1 MQQPT
6 LTDDARREL
15 TARQPTTRT
24 ITGGTVS
31 INADEL
37 GVTEAAEH
45 TLIPIP
51 ENARTSTVAHQFWIW
66 MGANIA
72 PINWVLGALG
82 IYLGLSLWQTIGVLV
97 LGNLIGMA
105 IFGFFVLMG
114 QNTAV
119 SQMVLSRAAF
129 GRRGAYL
136 PALMQGLLA
145 VGWCAINTWII
156 LDLVIALFDKIGI
169 HGGNGLKIGV
179 VIVIMAIQVWLA
191 AIGFR
196 AIARF
201 ERWTVPITLVVL
213 LAMTI
218 VAWTSDKTNVDWG
231 YAGGDLHGKAL
242 WSSLTTLM
250 TAIGI
255 GWGITWFAYASD
267 YSRFVSPAVPR
278 RKLYLGSVLGQFIP
292 TVWLGVFGATLA
304 TVSQEVDPGQ
314 LVVNAFGSLAVPVL
328 LLVIHGP
335 IATNVLNIYSCG
347 LCAQTLDWNV
357 DRRKLSY
364 GVGVLATIFTIYLIL
379 NGDFATNLD
388 GWLAGLVTWV
398 APWGAIMLVHYYAIA
413 KQRIDVNALFE
424 PPGSP
429 NLPDIVWEA
438 IVPFLIG
445 MVATWMFEYGI
456 PSYLQGPIA
465 KSMGNIDLSWLAG
478 AVVAGGLSY
487 LALSRRP
494 APSPTVTAEA

>member
-1 MQQPT
+1 
-6 LTDDARREL
+6 
-15 TARQPTTRT
+15 
-24 ITGGTVS
+24 VS

-37 GVTEAAEH
+37 GATEAAEH

-51 ENARTSTVAHQFWIW
+51 EHARTSTVAHQFWIW
-66 MGANIA
+66 AGANIA

-82 IYLGLSLWQTIGVLV
+82 IALGLSLWQTIGVLV
-97 LGNLIGMA
+97 IGNVIGMA
-105 IFGFFVLMG
+105 VFGFFVLMG
-114 QNTAV
+114 QQTAV

-169 HGGNGLKIGV
+169 HGGDGLKITV
-179 VIVIMAIQVWLA
+179 AIAILLIQVWLA

-218 VAWTSDKTNVDWG
+218 VAWTKNDVDWG
-231 YAGGDLHGKAL
+231 YAGGGLHGKLL
-242 WSSLTTLM
+242 WSSLTALM

-267 YSRFVSPAVPR
+267 YSRFVSLDVPR
-278 RKLYLGSVLGQFIP
+278 RKLYVGSVLGQFIP
-292 TVWLGVFGATLA
+292 TVWLGIFGATLA
-304 TVSQEVDPGQ
+304 TVTQEVDPGQ
-314 LVVNAFGSLAVPVL
+314 LVVDSFGALAVPVL

-347 LCAQTLDWNV
+347 LCAQTLDWKV
-357 DRRKLSY
+357 DRRALSL
-364 GVGVLATIFTIYLIL
+364 GVGVLATLFTIYLIL
-379 NGDFATNLD
+379 NGDFASNLD

-398 APWGAIMLVHYYAIA
+398 APWGAIMLVYYYAIA
-413 KQRIDVNALFE
+413 KQRVDVNALFE
-424 PPGSP
+424 PPGSSKV
-429 NLPDIVWEA
+429 PDIVWEA
-438 IVPFLIG
+438 IIPFLLGI
-445 MVATWMFEYGI
+445 VATWMFEYGI

-465 KSMGNIDLSWLAG
+465 KNLGGIDLSWLAG
-478 AVVAGGLSY
+478 AIVAGGLSW

-494 APSPTVTAEA
+494 APSPTVPAEA

>member
-1 MQQPT
+1 
-6 LTDDARREL
+6 LS
-15 TARQPTTRT
+15 
-24 ITGGTVS
+24 IT
-31 INADEL
+31 ADEL
-37 GVTEAAEH
+37 DATEFAEH
-45 TLIPIP
+45 TLMPIP
-51 ENARTSTVAHQFWIW
+51 EHARTSTVAHQFWIW
-66 MGANIA
+66 TGANIA

-114 QNTAV
+114 QQTAV

-169 HGGNGLKIGV
+169 HGGDGLKIGV
-179 VIVIMAIQVWLA
+179 SIVIMAVQVWLA

-201 ERWTVPITLVVL
+201 ERWTVPVTLVVL
-213 LAMTI
+213 LAMTV

-231 YAGGDLHGKAL
+231 YSGGDLHGQAL

-267 YSRFVSPAVPR
+267 YSRFVSPSISR
-278 RKLYLGSVLGQFIP
+278 RKLYVGSVLGQFIP
-292 TVWLGVFGATLA
+292 TVWLGIFGATLA
-304 TVSQEVDPGQ
+304 TVSQTVDPGQ
-314 LVVNAFGSLAVPVL
+314 LVVNAFGGLAVPVL

-347 LCAQTLDWNV
+347 LCAQTLDWKV

-364 GVGVLATIFTIYLIL
+364 GVGVLATLFTIYLIV
-379 NGDFATNLD
+379 NGDFASNLD

-413 KQRIDVNALFE
+413 RQRIDVEALFE
-424 PPGSP
+424 PPGSKKV
-429 NLPDIVWEA
+429 PDIVWGA
-438 IVPFLIG
+438 IIPFVVG
-445 MVATWMFEYGI
+445 MVATWMFEFGI
-456 PSYLQGPIA
+456 PSYLQGPLA
-465 KSMGNIDLSWLAG
+465 KQMGGIDLSWLAG
-478 AVVAGGLSY
+478 GLVAGILSY
-487 LALSRRP
+487 VALSRRRAP
-494 APSPTVTAEA
+494 APAAGAQV

>member
-1 MQQPT
+1 
-6 LTDDARREL
+6 
-15 TARQPTTRT
+15 
-24 ITGGTVS
+24 VS

-37 GVTEAAEH
+37 GATEAAEH

-66 MGANIA
+66 AGANIA
-72 PINWVLGALG
+72 PINWFLGSLG
-82 IYLGLSLWQTIGVLV
+82 VILGLSLWQTIGVIV
-97 LGNLIGMA
+97 IGNLIGMA
-105 IFGFFVLMG
+105 VFGFFVLMG
-114 QNTAV
+114 QQTAV

-169 HGGNGLKIGV
+169 SGGDGLKIGV
-179 VIVIMAIQVWLA
+179 AIVIMLIQVWLA

-201 ERWTVPITLVVL
+201 ERWTVPITILVL
-213 LAMTI
+213 IAMTI
-218 VAWTSDKTNVDWG
+218 VAWTKTDVDWG
-231 YAGGDLHGKAL
+231 YAGGDLHGQAL

-267 YSRFVSPAVPR
+267 YSRFVSPNVPR

-292 TVWLGVFGATLA
+292 TVWLGIFGATLA
-304 TVSQEVDPGQ
+304 TITTETDPGKI
-314 LVVNAFGSLAVPVL
+314 VVDAFGALAIPVI

-364 GVGVLATIFTIYLIL
+364 GVGVLATLFTIYLIL
-379 NGDFATNLD
+379 NGDFATNVD

-398 APWGAIMLVHYYAIA
+398 APWGAIMLVYYYAVA

-429 NLPDIVWEA
+429 KVPDIVWEA
-438 IVPFLIG
+438 IIPFLLG
-445 MVATWMFEYGI
+445 MVATWMFEYGV

-478 AVVAGGLSY
+478 SIVAGGLSY

-494 APSPTVTAEA
+494 AHSPTVTVEA

>member
-1 MQQPT
+1 M
-6 LTDDARREL
+6 
-15 TARQPTTRT
+15 
-24 ITGGTVS
+24 S

-37 GVTEAAEH
+37 DVTEAVEH
-45 TLIPIP
+45 TLMPIP

-66 MGANIA
+66 TGANIA
-72 PINWVLGALG
+72 PINWFLGSLG
-82 IYLGLSLWQTIGVLV
+82 VILGLSLWQTIGVIV
-97 LGNLIGMA
+97 VGNLIGMA
-105 IFGFFVLMG
+105 VFGFFVLMG
-114 QNTAV
+114 QQTAV

-169 HGGNGLKIGV
+169 HGGDGLKIGV
-179 VIVIMAIQVWLA
+179 AVAIMAIQVWLA

-201 ERWTVPITLVVL
+201 ERWTVPITIVVL
-213 LAMTI
+213 IAMTI
-218 VAWTSDKTNVDWG
+218 VAWTKTDVDWG

-267 YSRFVSPAVPR
+267 YSRFVSRDVPR
-278 RKLYLGSVLGQFIP
+278 RKLYLGSVLGQFLP
-292 TVWLGVFGATLA
+292 TVWLGIFGATLA
-304 TVSQEVDPGQ
+304 TIGSAKDPGQ
-314 LVVNAFGSLAVPVL
+314 IVVDAFGALAIPVI

-335 IATNVLNIYSCG
+335 IATNVLNIYSCA
-347 LCAQTLDWNV
+347 LCAQTLDWKI
-357 DRRKLSY
+357 DRRILSY
-364 GVGVLATIFTIYLIL
+364 IVGVLATLFTIYLIL
-379 NGDFATNLD
+379 NGDFASNLD

-398 APWGAIMLVHYYAIA
+398 APWGAIMLVHYYAVA
-413 KQRIDVNALFE
+413 KQKIDVDALFE

-429 NLPDIVWEA
+429 KVPDIVWGA
-438 IVPFLIG
+438 IIPFLLG
-445 MVATWMFEYGI
+445 MVATWMFEYGV

-465 KSMGNIDLSWLAG
+465 KSMGGIDLSWLAG
-478 AVVAGGLSY
+478 TIVAGGLSY
-487 LALSRRP
+487 ITLSRRP

>member
-1 MQQPT
+1 
-6 LTDDARREL
+6 
-15 TARQPTTRT
+15 
-24 ITGGTVS
+24 VS

-37 GVTEAAEH
+37 GVTEAVEH
-45 TLIPIP
+45 TLMPIP

-82 IYLGLSLWQTIGVLV
+82 IYLGLGLWQTIGVLAI
-97 LGNLIGMA
+97 GNLIGMA
-105 IFGFFVLMG
+105 VFGFFVLMG

-145 VGWCAINTWII
+145 IGWCAINTWII
-156 LDLVIALFDKIGI
+156 LDLVIALFGKLGYDGGDGTKIA
-169 HGGNGLKIGV
+169 V
-179 VIVIMAIQVWLA
+179 AVVIMAIQVWLA

-213 LAMTI
+213 VAMTI
-218 VAWTSDKTNVDWG
+218 VAWTRTDVDWG
-231 YAGGDLHGKAL
+231 YGGASLHGKAL

-267 YSRFVSPAVPR
+267 YSRFVSPRVPR
-278 RKLYLGSVLGQFIP
+278 AKLYLGSVLGQFIP
-292 TVWLGVFGATLA
+292 TVWLGILGATLA
-304 TVSQEVDPGQ
+304 TVTQEVDPGQ
-314 LVVNAFGSLAVPVL
+314 LIVQAFGAMAIPVL
-328 LLVIHGP
+328 LLVLHGP

-364 GVGVLATIFTIYLIL
+364 GVGVAATIFTIYLIL
-379 NGDFATNLD
+379 HGDFATNLD

-398 APWGAIMLVHYYAIA
+398 APWGAIMLVHYYWIA

-429 NLPDIVWEA
+429 NVPDVVWEA
-438 IVPFLIG
+438 IIPFLLGI
-445 MVATWMFEYGI
+445 VATWLFEYGI
-456 PSYLQGPIA
+456 PSYLQGPLA
-465 KSMGNIDLSWLAG
+465 KNLGGIDLSWLAG
-478 AVVAGGLSY
+478 ALVAGVLSY
-487 LALSRRP
+487 VAMSRRP
-494 APSPTVTAEA
+494 ATSPTVGAEA

>member
-1 MQQPT
+1 M
-6 LTDDARREL
+6 
-15 TARQPTTRT
+15 
-24 ITGGTVS
+24 S

-37 GVTEAAEH
+37 DVTEAAEH

-51 ENARTSTVAHQFWIW
+51 EHARTSTVAHQFWIW

-82 IYLGLSLWQTIGVLV
+82 IYLGLSLWQTIAVLV
-97 LGNLIGMA
+97 VGNLIGMA
-105 IFGFFVLMG
+105 VFGFFVLMG
-114 QNTAV
+114 QRTAV

-169 HGGNGLKIGV
+169 SGGDGLKITV
-179 VIVIMAIQVWLA
+179 SIVIMAIQVWLA

-231 YAGGDLHGKAL
+231 YSGGDLHGKAL

-267 YSRFVSPAVPR
+267 YSRFVSPSIPR
-278 RKLYLGSVLGQFIP
+278 SRLYVGSVLGQFIP

-304 TVSQEVDPGQ
+304 TVSQTVDPGQ
-314 LVVNAFGSLAVPVL
+314 LVVDAFGALAVPVL

-357 DRRKLSY
+357 DRRRLSY
-364 GVGVLATIFTIYLIL
+364 GVGVLATVFTVYLIL
-379 NGDFATNLD
+379 NGDFASNLD

-398 APWGAIMLVHYYAIA
+398 APWGAIMLVYYYAIA
-413 KQRIDVNALFE
+413 KEEIDVDALFE
-424 PPGSP
+424 PPGSSRV
-429 NLPDIVWEA
+429 PDIVWEA
-438 IVPFLIG
+438 IIPFLLGI
-445 MVATWMFEYGI
+445 VATWMFEYGI
-456 PSYLQGPIA
+456 PSYLQGPLA
-465 KSMGNIDLSWLAG
+465 KGLGGIDLSWLAG
-478 AVVAGGLSY
+478 AVVAGVLSY
-487 LALSRRP
+487 AALSRRTST
-494 APSPTVTAEA
+494 SPTVTAEA

>member
-1 MQQPT
+1 
-6 LTDDARREL
+6 
-15 TARQPTTRT
+15 
-24 ITGGTVS
+24 VS

-37 GVTEAAEH
+37 GATEAAEH

-51 ENARTSTVAHQFWIW
+51 EHARTSTVAHQFWIW
-66 MGANIA
+66 AGANIA

-82 IYLGLSLWQTIGVLV
+82 IALGLSLWQTIGVLV
-97 LGNLIGMA
+97 IGNVIGMA
-105 IFGFFVLMG
+105 VFGFFVLMG
-114 QNTAV
+114 QQTAV

-169 HGGNGLKIGV
+169 HGGDGLKITV
-179 VIVIMAIQVWLA
+179 AIAIMLIQVWLA

-218 VAWTSDKTNVDWG
+218 VAWTKNDVDWG
-231 YAGGDLHGKAL
+231 YAGGGLHGKLL
-242 WSSLTTLM
+242 WSSLTALM

-267 YSRFVSPAVPR
+267 YSRFVSLDVPR
-278 RKLYLGSVLGQFIP
+278 RKLYVGSVLGQFIP
-292 TVWLGVFGATLA
+292 TVWLGIFGATLA
-304 TVSQEVDPGQ
+304 TVTQEVDPGQ
-314 LVVNAFGSLAVPVL
+314 LVVDSFGALAVPVL

-347 LCAQTLDWNV
+347 LCAQTLDWKV
-357 DRRKLSY
+357 DRRALSL
-364 GVGVLATIFTIYLIL
+364 GVGVLATLFTIYLIL
-379 NGDFATNLD
+379 NGDFASNLD

-398 APWGAIMLVHYYAIA
+398 APWGAIMLVYYYAIA
-413 KQRIDVNALFE
+413 KQRVDVNALFE
-424 PPGSP
+424 PPGSSKV
-429 NLPDIVWEA
+429 PDIVWEA
-438 IVPFLIG
+438 IIPFLLGI
-445 MVATWMFEYGI
+445 VATWMFEYGI

-465 KSMGNIDLSWLAG
+465 KNLGGIDLSWLAG
-478 AVVAGGLSY
+478 AIVAGGLSW

-494 APSPTVTAEA
+494 AHSPTVPAEA

>member
-1 MQQPT
+1 
-6 LTDDARREL
+6 
-15 TARQPTTRT
+15 
-24 ITGGTVS
+24 VS

-37 GVTEAAEH
+37 DVTESVEH
-45 TLIPIP
+45 TLMPIP

-66 MGANIA
+66 TGANIA

-82 IYLGLSLWQTIGVLV
+82 IYLGLSLWQTVGVLV
-97 LGNLIGMA
+97 VGNVIGMA
-105 IFGFFVLMG
+105 VFGFFVLMG
-114 QNTAV
+114 QQTAV

-169 HGGNGLKIGV
+169 HGGDGLKIIV
-179 VIVIMAIQVWLA
+179 SVVIMAIQVWLA

-201 ERWTVPITLVVL
+201 ERWTVPVTMVVL
-213 LAMTI
+213 LAMTV

-231 YAGGDLHGKAL
+231 YAGSGLQGKSL

-267 YSRFVSPAVPR
+267 YSRFVSRDVSR
-278 RKLYLGSVLGQFIP
+278 RKLYVGSVLGQFIP
-292 TVWLGVFGATLA
+292 TVWLGIFGATLA
-304 TVSQEVDPGQ
+304 TVSQTVDPGQ
-314 LVVNAFGSLAVPVL
+314 LVVNAFGGLAIPVL

-347 LCAQTLDWNV
+347 LCAQTLDWKV
-357 DRRKLSY
+357 DRRTLSY
-364 GVGVLATIFTIYLIL
+364 GVGVLATLFTIYLIL
-379 NGDFATNLD
+379 NGDFATNVD
-388 GWLAGLVTWV
+388 GWLSGLVTWV
-398 APWGAIMLVHYYAIA
+398 APWGAIMLVSYYWVH
-413 KQRIDVNALFE
+413 KQNIDVDALFE

-429 NLPDIVWEA
+429 NVPDIVWEA
-438 IVPFLIG
+438 IIPFLIG
-445 MVATWMFEYGI
+445 IVATWMFEFGI

-465 KSMGNIDLSWLAG
+465 KHMGGIDLSWLAG
-478 AVVAGGLSY
+478 SLVAGV
-487 LALSRRP
+487 LAYVAMSRRRFV
-494 APSPTVTAEA
+494 APTVPEGA

>member
-1 MQQPT
+1 
-6 LTDDARREL
+6 
-15 TARQPTTRT
+15 
-24 ITGGTVS
+24 VS

-37 GVTEAAEH
+37 DVTEAVEH
-45 TLIPIP
+45 TLMPIP
-51 ENARTSTVAHQFWIW
+51 EHARTSTVAHQFWIW

-82 IYLGLSLWQTIGVLV
+82 IYLGLSLAQTIAVLV
-97 LGNLIGMA
+97 VGNLIGMA
-105 IFGFFVLMG
+105 VFGFFVLMG
-114 QNTAV
+114 QQTAV

-169 HGGNGLKIGV
+169 HGGDGLKIGV
-179 VIVIMAIQVWLA
+179 AVVIMAIQVWLA

-218 VAWTSDKTNVDWG
+218 VAWTSHKTNVDWS
-231 YAGGDLHGKAL
+231 YAGGHLHGKAL

-267 YSRFVSPAVPR
+267 YSRFVSRSVPR
-278 RKLYLGSVLGQFIP
+278 SKLYVGSVLGQFIP
-292 TVWLGVFGATLA
+292 TVWLGIFGATLA
-304 TVSQEVDPGQ
+304 TVSQTVDPGQ
-314 LVVNAFGSLAVPVL
+314 LVVNAFGGLAIPVL

-347 LCAQTLDWNV
+347 LCAQTLDWKV
-357 DRRKLSY
+357 DRRRLSY
-364 GVGVLATIFTIYLIL
+364 GVGILATIFTIYLIL
-379 NGDFATNLD
+379 NGDFASNLD

-398 APWGAIMLVHYYAIA
+398 APWAAIMLVHYYGVA
-413 KQRIDVNALFE
+413 KQEIDVEALFE

-429 NLPDIVWEA
+429 KVPDIVWSA
-438 IVPFLIG
+438 IIPFVVG
-445 MVATWMFEYGI
+445 MAATWAFEFGI

-465 KSMGNIDLSWLAG
+465 KQMGGIDLSWLAG
-478 AVVAGGLSY
+478 SIVAGL
-487 LALSRRP
+487 LAYVAMSRR
-494 APSPTVTAEA
+494 VTAPRVGAEPA

>member
-1 MQQPT
+1 M
-6 LTDDARREL
+6 
-15 TARQPTTRT
+15 
-24 ITGGTVS
+24 S

-37 GVTEAAEH
+37 GVTEAVEH
-45 TLIPIP
+45 TLVPIP

-82 IYLGLSLWQTIGVLV
+82 IYLGLSLWQTVGVLV
-97 LGNLIGMA
+97 IGNLIGMA
-105 IFGFFVLMG
+105 VFGFFVLMG
-114 QNTAV
+114 QQTAV

-136 PALMQGLLA
+136 PAALQGLLA
-145 VGWCAINTWII
+145 IGWCAINTWII
-156 LDLVIALFDKIGI
+156 LDLVVALFDKIGI
-169 HGGNGLKIGV
+169 HGGDGLKITV
-179 VIVIMAIQVWLA
+179 AILIMAIQVWLA

-201 ERWTVPITLVVL
+201 ERWTVPITILVL

-218 VAWTSDKTNVDWG
+218 VAWTSDTTNVDWG
-231 YAGGDLHGKAL
+231 YAGAGLHGKAL

-267 YSRFVSPAVPR
+267 YSRFVSRSVSR

-292 TVWLGVFGATLA
+292 TVWLGIFGATLA
-304 TVSQEVDPGQ
+304 TVSQDIDPGQ
-314 LVVNAFGSLAVPVL
+314 LVVNAFGGLAIPVL
-328 LLVIHGP
+328 LLVLHGP

-347 LCAQTLDWNV
+347 LCAQTLDWNI
-357 DRRKLSY
+357 DRRRLSY
-364 GVGVLATIFTIYLIL
+364 GVGLLATIFTIYLIL

-398 APWGAIMLVHYYAIA
+398 APWGAIMLVYYYGIA
-413 KQRIDVNALFE
+413 KQQIDVNALFE

-429 NLPDIVWEA
+429 RVPDVVWEA
-438 IVPFLIG
+438 IIPFLLG

-456 PSYLQGPIA
+456 PSYLQGPAA
-465 KSMGNIDLSWLAG
+465 KHLGGIDLSWLAG
-478 AVVAGGLSY
+478 AIVAGFLSY
-487 LALSRRP
+487 VALSRRTAP
-494 APSPTVTAEA
+494 ATPALGAEGA

>member
-1 MQQPT
+1 
-6 LTDDARREL
+6 
-15 TARQPTTRT
+15 
-24 ITGGTVS
+24 VS

-37 GVTEAAEH
+37 DVTEAAEH

-66 MGANIA
+66 AGANIA

-97 LGNLIGMA
+97 VGNLIGMSV
-105 IFGFFVLMG
+105 FGFFVLMG
-114 QNTAV
+114 QQTAV

-145 VGWCAINTWII
+145 VGWCAVNTWII
-156 LDLVIALFDKIGI
+156 LDLVIALFDKLHI
-169 HGGNGLKIGV
+169 HGGNGLKIAV
-179 VIVIMAIQVWLA
+179 AIVIMILQVWLA

-201 ERWTVPITLVVL
+201 ERWTVPITFVVL
-213 LAMTI
+213 IAMTI
-218 VAWTSDKTNVDWG
+218 VAWTSSQTNVDWG
-231 YAGGDLHGKAL
+231 YAGSSLHGKAL

-267 YSRFVSPAVPR
+267 YSRFVSPSVPR
-278 RKLYLGSVLGQFIP
+278 GKLYLGSVLGQFVP
-292 TVWLGVFGATLA
+292 TVWLGIFGATLA
-304 TVSQEVDPGQ
+304 TVSQTVDPGQ
-314 LVVNAFGSLAVPVL
+314 LVVNAFGGLAIPVL

-347 LCAQTLDWNV
+347 LCAQTLDWKV
-357 DRRKLSY
+357 DRRRLSY
-364 GVGVLATIFTIYLIL
+364 GVGLLATIFTIYLIL
-379 NGDFATNLD
+379 NGDFASNLD
-388 GWLAGLVTWV
+388 AWLGGLVTWV
-398 APWGAIMLVHYYAIA
+398 APWGSIMLVYYYGVARQ
-413 KQRIDVNALFE
+413 KIDVNALFE

-429 NLPDIVWEA
+429 RVPDIVWEA
-438 IVPFLIG
+438 IIPFLLGI
-445 MVATWMFEYGI
+445 VATWAFEYGV
-456 PSYLQGPIA
+456 PSWLQGPAA
-465 KSMGNIDLSWLAG
+465 KGMGGIDLSWLAG
-478 AVVAGGLSY
+478 AIVAGVLSY
-487 LALSRRP
+487 VALSRRRFVAP
-494 APSPTVTAEA
+494 AVRAEGA

>member
-1 MQQPT
+1 
-6 LTDDARREL
+6 
-15 TARQPTTRT
+15 
-24 ITGGTVS
+24 
-31 INADEL
+31 
-37 GVTEAAEH
+37 
-45 TLIPIP
+45 
-51 ENARTSTVAHQFWIW
+51 
-66 MGANIA
+66 
-72 PINWVLGALG
+72 
-82 IYLGLSLWQTIGVLV
+82 
-97 LGNLIGMA
+97 MA
-105 IFGFFVLMG
+105 VFGFFVLMG
-114 QNTAV
+114 QQTAV

-169 HGGNGLKIGV
+169 SGGDGLKIGV
-179 VIVIMAIQVWLA
+179 AIVIMAIQVWLA

-201 ERWTVPITLVVL
+201 ERWTVPITIVVL
-213 LAMTI
+213 IAMTI
-218 VAWTSDKTNVDWG
+218 VAWTKTDVDWG
-231 YAGGDLHGKAL
+231 YAGGDLHGQAL

-267 YSRFVSPAVPR
+267 YSRFVSRDIPR

-292 TVWLGVFGATLA
+292 TVWLGIFGATLA
-304 TVSQEVDPGQ
+304 TITTETDPGKI
-314 LVVNAFGSLAVPVL
+314 VVDAFGALAIPVI

-357 DRRKLSY
+357 DRRRLSY

-379 NGDFATNLD
+379 NGDFATNVD

-398 APWGAIMLVHYYAIA
+398 APWGAIMLVYYYAVA
-413 KQRIDVNALFE
+413 KQKIDVNALFE

-429 NLPDIVWEA
+429 KVPDIVWEA
-438 IVPFLIG
+438 IIPFLVG
-445 MVATWMFEYGI
+445 MVATWMFEFGV

-478 AVVAGGLSY
+478 SIVAGGLSD
-487 LALSRRP
+487 LALMRRP
-494 APSPTVTAEA
+494 ASSPTVTAEA

>member
-1 MQQPT
+1 
-6 LTDDARREL
+6 
-15 TARQPTTRT
+15 
-24 ITGGTVS
+24 VS

-37 GVTEAAEH
+37 DVTEAAEH

-105 IFGFFVLMG
+105 VFGFFVLMG
-114 QNTAV
+114 QQTAV

-169 HGGNGLKIGV
+169 HGGDGLKIGV
-179 VIVIMAIQVWLA
+179 SIVIMAIQVWLA

-218 VAWTSDKTNVDWG
+218 VAWTSNKTDVDWG
-231 YAGGDLHGKAL
+231 YAGAGLHGKAL
-242 WSSLTTLM
+242 WSSLTALM

-267 YSRFVSPAVPR
+267 YSRFVSPSVPR
-278 RKLYLGSVLGQFIP
+278 GRLYLGSVLGQFIP
-292 TVWLGVFGATLA
+292 TVWLGIFGATLA
-304 TVSQEVDPGQ
+304 TVSQTVDPGQ
-314 LVVNAFGSLAVPVL
+314 LVVNAFGGLAIPVL

-357 DRRKLSY
+357 DRRRLSY

-429 NLPDIVWEA
+429 NVPDIVWEA
-438 IVPFLIG
+438 IIPFLIG
-445 MVATWMFEYGI
+445 IVATWMFEYGI

-465 KSMGNIDLSWLAG
+465 KSMGNIDLSWLVG
-478 AVVAGGLSY
+478 AIVAGGLAY

-494 APSPTVTAEA
+494 AHSPTATAGA

>member
-1 MQQPT
+1 V
-6 LTDDARREL
+6 
-15 TARQPTTRT
+15 
-24 ITGGTVS
+24 IV
-31 INADEL
+31 
-37 GVTEAAEH
+37 V
-45 TLIPIP
+45 
-51 ENARTSTVAHQFWIW
+51 
-66 MGANIA
+66 
-72 PINWVLGALG
+72 
-82 IYLGLSLWQTIGVLV
+82 
-97 LGNLIGMA
+97 GNLIGMA
-105 IFGFFVLMG
+105 VFGFFVLMG
-114 QNTAV
+114 QQTAV

-169 HGGNGLKIGV
+169 HGGDGLKIGV
-179 VIVIMAIQVWLA
+179 SIVIMAIQVWLA

-201 ERWTVPITLVVL
+201 ERWTVPVTIVVL

-218 VAWTSDKTNVDWG
+218 VAWTKTDVDWG
-231 YAGGDLHGKAL
+231 YAGGDLHGQAL

-267 YSRFVSPAVPR
+267 YSRFVSPSVSR

-304 TVSQEVDPGQ
+304 TITTATDPGKI
-314 LVVNAFGSLAVPVL
+314 VVDAFGALAIPVI

-335 IATNVLNIYSCG
+335 IATNVLNIYSCA
-347 LCAQTLDWNV
+347 LCAQTLDWKV

-364 GVGVLATIFTIYLIL
+364 GVGVLATLFTIYLIL
-379 NGDFATNLD
+379 HGSFAENVD

-398 APWGAIMLVHYYAIA
+398 APWGAIMLVYYYAVA
-413 KQRIDVNALFE
+413 KQKIDVDALFE
-424 PPGSP
+424 PPGSSKV
-429 NLPDIVWEA
+429 PDIVWGA
-438 IVPFLIG
+438 IIPFVLG
-445 MVATWMFEYGI
+445 MVATWMFEYGV
-456 PSYLQGPIA
+456 PSYLQGPLA
-465 KSMGNIDLSWLAG
+465 KSLGNIDLSWLAG
-478 AVVAGGLSY
+478 ALVAGGLSY
-487 LALSRRP
+487 LALSRRR

>member
-1 MQQPT
+1 
-6 LTDDARREL
+6 
-15 TARQPTTRT
+15 
-24 ITGGTVS
+24 VS

-37 GVTEAAEH
+37 AVTETAEH

-51 ENARTSTVAHQFWIW
+51 EDARTSTVAHQFWIW

-82 IYLGLSLWQTIGVLV
+82 IYLGLSLWQTVAVLV
-97 LGNLIGMA
+97 AGNLIGMA
-105 IFGFFVLMG
+105 VFGFFVLMG
-114 QNTAV
+114 QQTAV

-136 PALMQGLLA
+136 PAAMQGLLA
-145 VGWCAINTWII
+145 VGWCAINTWIV
-156 LDLVIALFDKIGI
+156 LDLVIALFHKIGI
-169 HGGNGLKIGV
+169 QGGNGLKIGV
-179 VIVIMAIQVWLA
+179 AIVIMAVQVWLA

-201 ERWTVPITLVVL
+201 ERWTVPITLLVL

-218 VAWTSDKTNVDWG
+218 VAWTRTDVDWG
-231 YAGGDLHGKAL
+231 YAGGGLEGKSL

-267 YSRFVSPAVPR
+267 YSRFVSASVSR
-278 RKLYLGSVLGQFIP
+278 RKLYLGSVLGQFVP
-292 TVWLGVFGATLA
+292 TVWLGIFGATLA

-314 LVVNAFGSLAVPVL
+314 LVVKAFGGLAIPVL

-364 GVGVLATIFTIYLIL
+364 GVGVLATAFTIYLIL
-379 NGDFATNLD
+379 NGDFASNLD

-398 APWGAIMLVHYYAIA
+398 APWGAIMLVYYYGIA
-413 KQRIDVNALFE
+413 KQRVDVDALFE
-424 PPGSP
+424 EPGSSRV
-429 NLPDIVWEA
+429 PDIVWEA
-438 IVPFLIG
+438 IVPFLLGI
-445 MVATWMFEYGI
+445 VATWMFEYGI
-456 PSYLQGPIA
+456 PSYLQGPAA
-465 KSMGNIDLSWLAG
+465 KGLGGIDLSWLAG
-478 AVVAGGLSY
+478 ALVAGVLSY
-487 LALSRRP
+487 VAMSRRETASA
-494 APSPTVTAEA
+494 APSTGTA